1 MYIIFTVTI
10 IFLILLFYFFDLE
23 VNINIISCV
32 IIILLLNSL
41 FYKQS
46 YEKFNNI
53 NKLHDDYNN
62 AFNIIKTEY
71 EDRTK
76 LTSDEY
82 KMIPIYSSKF
92 NTEIFESIYNNEPL
106 ECKGILF
113 NGEYLSGSNFV
124 ALLETLN
131 NINNNN

>member
-1 MYIIFTVTI
+1 MYLIFTVTI
-10 IFLILLFYFFDLE
+10 IILLLLFYFFDLE

-41 FYKQS
+41 FYKKT

-53 NKLHDDYNN
+53 NKLHDNYNN
-62 AFNIIKTEY
+62 AFNMIKTEY

-76 LTSDEY
+76 LLYDEY

-92 NTEIFESIYNNEPL
+92 NTEIFDSIYNNKSLDCP
-106 ECKGILF
+106 GIRF
-113 NGEYLSGSNFV
+113 NGEYLSGRDFI
-124 ALLETLN
+124 ALLDKLN
-131 NINNNN
+131 NN